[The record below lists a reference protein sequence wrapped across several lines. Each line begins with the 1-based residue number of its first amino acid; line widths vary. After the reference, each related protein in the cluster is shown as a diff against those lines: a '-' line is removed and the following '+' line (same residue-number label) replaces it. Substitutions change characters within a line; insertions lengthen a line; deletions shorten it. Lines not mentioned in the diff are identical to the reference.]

1 MALTSDG
8 GPAPHDHV
16 VHFYRH
22 DGELADG
29 VVPFLAEALS
39 AGGVAVVIATAAHRA
54 AFTAGLAELGVDVAA
69 ARAGRVPSGGS
80 LLLLD
85 AGEAADILVV
95 DGRVAPHRFE
105 KVIGDLIYD
114 AVAGGGVVRAYGEIV
129 AVLWAAGR
137 VTAALELEELWN
149 GLCRDA
155 GFSLYCAYPV
165 EAIEACGDDLAVDA
179 VCRQH
184 SAVVGGP
191 ASLPR
196 ISGLAGSTAP
206 SGRLELARTFCP
218 GSRGVTDARRFVAA
232 TLAAWGEGDLVDA
245 ATVVATELAGNA
257 VLHAGTEF
265 TVSLSRSRDRTVRIA
280 VRDASPELPRPR
292 QAVPTDG
299 SGRGLRLVAAYAAGW
314 GAEPLPDGKV
324 VWARLGPQ
332 PAGRPAY

>member
-1 MALTSDG
+1 
-8 GPAPHDHV
+8 
-16 VHFYRH
+16 
-22 DGELADG
+22 
-29 VVPFLAEALS
+29 
-39 AGGVAVVIATAAHRA
+39 
-54 AFTAGLAELGVDVAA
+54 ELGVDVAA

-218 GSRGVTDARRFVAA
+218 GGRG
-232 TLAAWGEGDLVDA
+232 
-245 ATVVATELAGNA
+245 GNA
-257 VLHAGTEF
+257 VLHAGTEV